1 MKTTRDIIKRLLKES
16 HVDGKGKNYIKDVDK
31 SGKDD
36 NDLCDELTINSV
48 KELRRKMRGMDI
60 SKKDK
65 VKINNYIKEMNKT
78 NKKLSADLDVN
89 NTYLRYIQNMLC
101 TYSSE
106 DKNNIDEMKVTRL
119 NDSHILRIVKRVLK
133 EDDKEQEVEDIVH
146 RKMDE
151 FATDTMSEFI
161 DIVGEIED
169 ELQKKNINDDGFLYK
184 TQLIFFEE
192 LVDLVDHCIEE
203 IKHGIHH
210 HHEMEHLQHHKKDG
224 NNTHH

>member
-1 MKTTRDIIKRLLKES
+1 MKRIKLKES
-16 HVDGKGKNYIKDVDK
+16 
-31 SGKDD
+31 
-36 NDLCDELTINSV
+36 DL
-48 KELRRKMRGMDI
+48 
-60 SKKDK
+60 
-65 VKINNYIKEMNKT
+65 
-78 NKKLSADLDVN
+78 
-89 NTYLRYIQNMLC
+89 Q
-101 TYSSE
+101 
-106 DKNNIDEMKVTRL
+106 RL
-119 NDSHILRIVKRVLK
+119 VKRVLK

-169 ELQKKNINDDGFLYK
+169 ELQEENINDDGFLYK

-224 NNTHH
+224 NDTQLHEQKQYSDDDYDYSFYKGVNASKIEREIKDIISEKLKIRKTDLYNRNPHLEEDIKRLAQRIMSDVYSNVISYLNENYEGEIEDIINGDFE